1 MRNYD
6 RLWGL
11 RLQKKRAREAL
22 ACYAGKQ
29 RVMDSFFAS
38 FTTREEGR
46 PIIAYGA
53 ASFLPT
59 GKGEVSV
66 PVQRVLKTCRKHY
79 QTMLVNEYLTTKVHH
94 ACGHRLNPIA
104 SRNAGPPVRAIRG
117 LCWCNTCTKFVSRDG
132 NAARN
137 ILRVFKTDVRRQDRP
152 HDLRY
157 GQRRQV
163 TQTLL
168 KLP

>member
-1 MRNYD
+1 MSRGDTSMGPLAFSRKYSSTFKTVMFLASLLCGVSRVFDGNCMKKLLPKTRVEPAITKRN
-6 RLWGL
+6 
-11 RLQKKRAREAL
+11 EAWK
-22 ACYAGKQ
+22 CTS
-29 RVMDSFFAS
+29 R
-38 FTTREEGR
+38 
-46 PIIAYGA
+46 
-53 ASFLPT
+53 
-59 GKGEVSV
+59 
-66 PVQRVLKTCRKHY
+66 
-79 QTMLVNEYLTTKVHH
+79 HH

-104 SRNAGPPVRAIRG
+104 SRKAGPPVRAIRG